1 MRDDVPCAMI
11 LWQFAQISAFL
22 SWSEVLRQENTALM
36 EQVISYKERQMGF
49 LQDVESLKQEK
60 AALVAEKVRRYV
72 CMIYTPR
79 PHT

>member
-1 MRDDVPCAMI
+1 
-11 LWQFAQISAFL
+11 
-22 SWSEVLRQENTALM
+22 M

-60 AALVAEKVRRYV
+60 AALVAEKVRRYI

-79 PHT
+79 LHTSSSAGEGHYGNGCCDREYQPYALADCPIS